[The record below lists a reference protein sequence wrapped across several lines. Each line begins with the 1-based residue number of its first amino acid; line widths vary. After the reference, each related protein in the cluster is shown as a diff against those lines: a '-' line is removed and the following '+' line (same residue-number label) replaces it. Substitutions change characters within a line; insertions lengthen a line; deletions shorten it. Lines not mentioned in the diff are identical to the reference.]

1 MPVATRV
8 KQSSYHDSV
17 TLMLAAS
24 ELLKL
29 PGVLDAAVVMGTAAN
44 KQIVA
49 HAGLLTPESASAHP
63 DDLLIIVRSIDATMG
78 VAGLDKAEALLADR
92 RMQGPEAKER
102 RPRSLE
108 NALANA
114 PGANLA
120 VISVAGRYATQE
132 AREAIARG
140 LHVFLFSDNVSLED
154 EVALKAL
161 AAQRGLLLMGP
172 DAGTAIINGIALG
185 FGNAVPRG
193 PVGLVSASG
202 TGLQAVT
209 SGLARAGTGISQ
221 AIGVG
226 SRDLD
231 GQVGGVMTL
240 AGLRALQSDPETKVI
255 VLISKPP
262 GRSVVEK
269 VLGQVRS
276 GEKPA
281 VVCLLGEDP
290 ALIRSAGALA
300 ATDLTQAA
308 TAAAA
313 LAMGRDPEEALAE
326 LEAQTRDLTPLAGA
340 QRAKMAPDQTS
351 LRGLFAGGTFCYE
364 AQLVL
369 RRLGEPIYS
378 NVPLDKALR
387 LRDSTVSMGHTCV
400 DLGEDEFTQ
409 GRLHPMIDPSLRN
422 RRILQEARDP
432 DTAVI
437 LLDVELGFGV
447 HPDPAGALV
456 ESIIS
461 AQQMAQTGGRH
472 VCFVASVCG
481 TEEDPQRRSRQESA
495 LRAAGVIVMPDNAT
509 AARLAGLLTRLP
521 IG

>member
-1 MPVATRV
+1 VRWIVPVATRV

-49 HAGLLTPESASAHP
+49 NAGLLTPESASAHP

-193 PVGLVSASG
+193 AVGLVSASG

-209 SGLARAGTGISQ
+209 CGLAKAGTGISQ

-226 SRDLD
+226 SRDLS

-240 AGLRALQSDPETKVI
+240 AGLRALQSDPQTKVI

-276 GEKPA
+276 GGKPA

-290 ALIRSAGALA
+290 ALIRS
-300 ATDLTQAA
+300 
-308 TAAAA
+308 
-313 LAMGRDPEEALAE
+313 GRCS
-326 LEAQTRDLTPLAGA
+326 G
-340 QRAKMAPDQTS
+340 S
-351 LRGLFAGGTFCYE
+351 
-364 AQLVL
+364 
-369 RRLGEPIYS
+369 
-378 NVPLDKALR
+378 
-387 LRDSTVSMGHTCV
+387 H
-400 DLGEDEFTQ
+400 
-409 GRLHPMIDPSLRN
+409 
-422 RRILQEARDP
+422 
-432 DTAVI
+432 
-437 LLDVELGFGV
+437 
-447 HPDPAGALV
+447 
-456 ESIIS
+456 
-461 AQQMAQTGGRH
+461 
-472 VCFVASVCG
+472 
-481 TEEDPQRRSRQESA
+481 
-495 LRAAGVIVMPDNAT
+495 
-509 AARLAGLLTRLP
+509 
-521 IG
+521 